1 MSIENDLQ
9 ALHNHEHFA
18 RFMGVIHNLREE
30 AIGELHE
37 STTDNIQQVSGR
49 IITYDQ
55 ILQFAGWEQLR
66 LRFKDSL

>member
-1 MSIENDLQ
+1 MSIEEDLK

-18 RFMGVIHNLREE
+18 RFVKVIHQLREE

-37 STTDNIQQVSGR
+37 AKTDTLQQVSGR

-55 ILQFAGWEQLR
+55 ILQFAGWEQLSA
-66 LRFKDSL
+66 RFKEQL